1 MNNNPFWRLMSYL
14 FNYKK
19 EVTLAILFN
28 ILTAIFTVLS
38 APLISPFLDILFLD
52 SSQASHYAESPMFEQ
67 EKWFKQQLLYFIAQ
81 NGKMK
86 ALQYVCFAILAV
98 FLLKNVSRYFALF
111 FMAPV
116 RNGVVKDIRNK
127 LFTKALSF
135 SPSFYTRERKGDLIA
150 RVSTDVQE
158 IETSILQVLE
168 TIFREPLII
177 FLSIGLMI
185 YISPPLTGI
194 VLLMLAFT
202 TFVIGGIGKKLKQSS
217 QEVQQALG
225 IILSRWEESLGGIKT
240 IQSFNAE
247 RYKEQQFDK
256 ENNIYRIKTIRM
268 LQRRDLSSPLAEFL
282 GISVITVLLW
292 IGAQQVFEKQIE
304 AGTFFAFLFAFF
316 NVIDPAKSFS
326 RAYFDIRKGM
336 AALSRVEEILHYT
349 SEVIAPSHP
358 IPFTTFEKEIT
369 FDRVSFQYPGT
380 TQKVLDNV
388 SFTLPKGKK
397 MALIGPS
404 GAGKTTICELMAR
417 FYDVTEGN
425 ITIDGIDIK
434 NISLLDLRSSFS
446 VISQEITLFYDTILG
461 NITLGREDIPIDE
474 VIAAAR
480 IAQAHEFIM
489 DTQEGFNT
497 HIGDRGLMLSGGQRQ
512 RVALARALLRNAPI
526 IIMDEATS
534 AVDTKAE
541 NAIQSD
547 ISPYL
552 KNKTLLIIAHRSNS
566 IQHVDEILV
575 IQEGKIIEQ
584 GSPDSLYKKE
594 GAFWKWMQLQT
605 G

>member
-52 SSQASHYAESPMFEQ
+52 SSQASNYAEGALLHQ
-67 EKWFKQQLLYFIAQ
+67 EKWFKQQLLLFIAQ

-86 ALQYVCFAILAV
+86 ALQYVCFAILGV

-177 FLSIGLMI
+177 LLSIGLMI

-247 RYKEQQFDK
+247 RYKEQQFDV
-256 ENNIYRIKTIRM
+256 ENNFYRIKTIRM

-292 IGAQQVFEKQIE
+292 IGAQQVFAKQIE

-349 SEVIAPSHP
+349 SEVIPPLHP

-369 FDRVSFQYPGT
+369 FDRVSFHYPGS

-388 SFTLPKGKK
+388 SFSLPKGKK
-397 MALIGPS
+397 IALIGPS

-417 FYDVTEGN
+417 FYDVTEGR
-425 ITIDGIDIK
+425 IMIDGIDIK
-434 NISLLDLRSSFS
+434 NISLLDLRSAFS
-446 VISQEITLFYDTILG
+446 VISQETTLFYDTILG
-461 NITLGREDIPIDE
+461 NITLGREDIPIEE
-474 VIAAAR
+474 VIEAAR

-489 DTQEGFNT
+489 DTQDGYNT

-512 RVALARALLRNAPI
+512 RLALARALLRNAPI
-526 IIMDEATS
+526 MIMDEATS

-541 NAIQSD
+541 NAIQTD
-547 ISPYL
+547 IFPYL
-552 KNKTLLIIAHRSNS
+552 ENKTLLIIAHRSNS

-584 GSPDSLYKKE
+584 GSPNSLFEKVC
-594 GAFWKWMQLQT
+594 L
-605 G
+605 

>member
-52 SSQASHYAESPMFEQ
+52 SSQASHYAEGAILQQ

-86 ALQYVCFAILAV
+86 ALQYVCFAILGV

-177 FLSIGLMI
+177 LLSIGLMI

-194 VLLMLAFT
+194 VLLMLVFT

-247 RYKEQQFDK
+247 RYKEQQFDV
-256 ENNIYRIKTIRM
+256 ENNFYRIKTIRM

-349 SEVIAPSHP
+349 SEVIPPSHP

-369 FDRVSFQYPGT
+369 FDRVSFHYPGT

-388 SFTLPKGKK
+388 SFSLPKGKK
-397 MALIGPS
+397 IALIGPS

-417 FYDVTEGN
+417 FYDVTEGR

-434 NISLLDLRSSFS
+434 NISLLDLRTTFS
-446 VISQEITLFYDTILG
+446 VISQETTLFYDTILG
-461 NITLGREDIPIDE
+461 NITLGREDIPIED
-474 VIAAAR
+474 VIEAAR

-489 DTQEGFNT
+489 DTQEGYNT

-512 RVALARALLRNAPI
+512 RLALARALLRNAPI
-526 IIMDEATS
+526 MIMDEATS

-541 NAIQSD
+541 NAIQTD

-552 KNKTLLIIAHRSNS
+552 ENKTLLIIAHRSNS

-575 IQEGKIIEQ
+575 IQEGKIVEQ
-584 GSPDSLYKKE
+584 GSPNSLFEKVC
-594 GAFWKWMQLQT
+594 L
-605 G
+605 

>member
-52 SSQASHYAESPMFEQ
+52 SSQASNYAEGALLHQ
-67 EKWFKQQLLYFIAQ
+67 EKWFKQQLLLFIAQ

-86 ALQYVCFAILAV
+86 ALQYVCFAILGV

-177 FLSIGLMI
+177 LLSIGLMI

-247 RYKEQQFDK
+247 RYKEQQFDV
-256 ENNIYRIKTIRM
+256 ENNFYRIKTIRM

-336 AALSRVEEILHYT
+336 AALSRVEEILHYR
-349 SEVIAPSHP
+349 SEVIPPSHP

-369 FDRVSFQYPGT
+369 FDRVSFHYPGT
-380 TQKVLDNV
+380 NQKVLDNV
-388 SFTLPKGKK
+388 SFSLPKGKK
-397 MALIGPS
+397 IALIGPS
-404 GAGKTTICELMAR
+404 GAGKTTICELLAR
-417 FYDVTEGN
+417 FYDVTEGR
-425 ITIDGIDIK
+425 IMIDGIDIK
-434 NISLLDLRSSFS
+434 NISLLDLRSAFS
-446 VISQEITLFYDTILG
+446 VISQETTLFYDTILG
-461 NITLGREDIPIDE
+461 NITLGREDIPIEE
-474 VIAAAR
+474 VIEAAR

-489 DTQEGFNT
+489 DTQDGYNT

-512 RVALARALLRNAPI
+512 RLALARALLRNAPI
-526 IIMDEATS
+526 MIMDEATS

-541 NAIQSD
+541 NAIQTD
-547 ISPYL
+547 IFPYL
-552 KNKTLLIIAHRSNS
+552 ENKTLLIIAHRSNS

-584 GSPDSLYKKE
+584 GSPNSLFEKVC
-594 GAFWKWMQLQT
+594 L
-605 G
+605 

>member
-52 SSQASHYAESPMFEQ
+52 SSQASNYAEGALLHQ
-67 EKWFKQQLLYFIAQ
+67 EKWFKQQLLLFIAQ

-86 ALQYVCFAILAV
+86 ALQYVCFAILGV

-177 FLSIGLMI
+177 LLSIGLMI

-247 RYKEQQFDK
+247 RYKEQQFDV
-256 ENNIYRIKTIRM
+256 ENNFYRIKTIRM

-292 IGAQQVFEKQIE
+292 IGAQQVFAKQIE

-349 SEVIAPSHP
+349 SEVIPPSHP
-358 IPFTTFEKEIT
+358 IQFTTFEKEIT
-369 FDRVSFQYPGT
+369 FDRVSFHYPGT

-388 SFTLPKGKK
+388 SFSLPKGKK
-397 MALIGPS
+397 IALIGPS

-417 FYDVTEGN
+417 FYDVTEGR
-425 ITIDGIDIK
+425 IMIDGIDIK
-434 NISLLDLRSSFS
+434 NISLLDLRSAFS
-446 VISQEITLFYDTILG
+446 VISQETTLFYDTILG
-461 NITLGREDIPIDE
+461 NITLGREDIPIEE
-474 VIAAAR
+474 VIEATR

-489 DTQEGFNT
+489 DTQDGYNT

-512 RVALARALLRNAPI
+512 RLALARALLRNAPI
-526 IIMDEATS
+526 MIMDEATS

-541 NAIQSD
+541 NAIQTD
-547 ISPYL
+547 IFPYL
-552 KNKTLLIIAHRSNS
+552 ENKTLLIIAHRSNS

-584 GSPDSLYKKE
+584 GSPNSLFEKVC
-594 GAFWKWMQLQT
+594 L
-605 G
+605 

>member
-52 SSQASHYAESPMFEQ
+52 SSQASNYAEGALLHQ
-67 EKWFKQQLLYFIAQ
+67 EKWFKQQLLLFIVQ

-86 ALQYVCFAILAV
+86 ALQYICFAILGV

-177 FLSIGLMI
+177 LLSIGLMI

-247 RYKEQQFDK
+247 RYKEQQFDV
-256 ENNIYRIKTIRM
+256 ENNFYRIKTIRM

-292 IGAQQVFEKQIE
+292 IGAQQVFAKQIE

-349 SEVIAPSHP
+349 SEVIPPSHP

-369 FDRVSFQYPGT
+369 FDRVSFHYPGT

-388 SFTLPKGKK
+388 SFSLPKGKK
-397 MALIGPS
+397 IALIGPS
-404 GAGKTTICELMAR
+404 GAGKTTICELLAR
-417 FYDVTEGN
+417 FYDVTEGR

-434 NISLLDLRSSFS
+434 DISLLDLRSTFS
-446 VISQEITLFYDTILG
+446 VISQETTLFYDTILG
-461 NITLGREDIPIDE
+461 NITLGREDIPIEE
-474 VIAAAR
+474 VIEAAR

-489 DTQEGFNT
+489 DTQDGYNT

-512 RVALARALLRNAPI
+512 RLALARALLRNAPI
-526 IIMDEATS
+526 MIMDEATS

-541 NAIQSD
+541 NAIQTD
-547 ISPYL
+547 IFPYL
-552 KNKTLLIIAHRSNS
+552 ENKTLLIIAHRSNS

-584 GSPDSLYKKE
+584 GSPNSLFEKVC
-594 GAFWKWMQLQT
+594 L
-605 G
+605 

>member
-14 FNYKK
+14 FFYKK

-52 SSQASHYAESPMFEQ
+52 SSQASHYTEGAMLQQ

-86 ALQYVCFAILAV
+86 ALQYVCFAILGV

-177 FLSIGLMI
+177 LLSIGLMI

-247 RYKEQQFDK
+247 RYKEQQFDV
-256 ENNIYRIKTIRM
+256 ENNFYRIKTIRM

-336 AALSRVEEILHYT
+336 AALSRVEEILHYN
-349 SEVIAPSHP
+349 SEVIPPTHP

-369 FDRVSFQYPGT
+369 FDRVSFHYPGT

-388 SFTLPKGKK
+388 SFSLPKGKK
-397 MALIGPS
+397 IALIGPS
-404 GAGKTTICELMAR
+404 GAGKTTICELMTR
-417 FYDVTEGN
+417 FYDVTEGR

-434 NISLLDLRSSFS
+434 NISLLDLRSTFS
-446 VISQEITLFYDTILG
+446 VISQETTLFYDTILG
-461 NITLGREDIPIDE
+461 NITLGREDIPIE
-474 VIAAAR
+474 AVIEAAR

-489 DTQEGFNT
+489 DTQDGYNT

-512 RVALARALLRNAPI
+512 RLALARALLRNAPI
-526 IIMDEATS
+526 MIMDEATS

-541 NAIQSD
+541 NAIQTD

-552 KNKTLLIIAHRSNS
+552 ENKTLLIIAHRSNS

-575 IQEGKIIEQ
+575 IKEGKIVEQ
-584 GSPDSLYKKE
+584 GSPNSLFEKVC
-594 GAFWKWMQLQT
+594 L
-605 G
+605 

>member
-52 SSQASHYAESPMFEQ
+52 SSQASNYAEGAFLHQ
-67 EKWFKQQLLYFIAQ
+67 EKWFKQQLLLFIAQ

-86 ALQYVCFAILAV
+86 ALQYVCFAILGV

-177 FLSIGLMI
+177 LLSIGLMI

-247 RYKEQQFDK
+247 RYKEQQFDV
-256 ENNIYRIKTIRM
+256 ENNFYRIKTIRM

-292 IGAQQVFEKQIE
+292 IGAQQVFAKQIE

-336 AALSRVEEILHYT
+336 AALSRVEEILHYR
-349 SEVIAPSHP
+349 SEVIPPSHP

-369 FDRVSFQYPGT
+369 FDRVSFHYPGT
-380 TQKVLDNV
+380 NQKVLDNV
-388 SFTLPKGKK
+388 SFSLPKGKK
-397 MALIGPS
+397 IALIGPS
-404 GAGKTTICELMAR
+404 GAGKTTICELLAR
-417 FYDVTEGN
+417 FYDVTEGR
-425 ITIDGIDIK
+425 IMIDGIDIK
-434 NISLLDLRSSFS
+434 NISLLDLRSAFS
-446 VISQEITLFYDTILG
+446 VISQETTLFYDTILG
-461 NITLGREDIPIDE
+461 NITLGREDIPIEE
-474 VIAAAR
+474 VIEAAR

-489 DTQEGFNT
+489 DTQDGYNT

-512 RVALARALLRNAPI
+512 RLALARALLRNAPI
-526 IIMDEATS
+526 MIMDEATS

-541 NAIQSD
+541 NAIQTD
-547 ISPYL
+547 IFPYL
-552 KNKTLLIIAHRSNS
+552 ENKTLLIIAHRSNS

-584 GSPDSLYKKE
+584 GSPNSLFEKVC
-594 GAFWKWMQLQT
+594 L
-605 G
+605 

>member
-52 SSQASHYAESPMFEQ
+52 SSQASNYAEGALLHQ
-67 EKWFKQQLLYFIAQ
+67 EKWFKQQLLLFIAQ

-86 ALQYVCFAILAV
+86 ALQYVCFAILGV

-177 FLSIGLMI
+177 LLSIGLMI

-247 RYKEQQFDK
+247 RYKEQQFDV
-256 ENNIYRIKTIRM
+256 ENNFYRIKTIRM

-292 IGAQQVFEKQIE
+292 IGAQQVFAKQIE

-336 AALSRVEEILHYT
+336 AALSRVEEILHYR
-349 SEVIAPSHP
+349 SEVIPPSHP
-358 IPFTTFEKEIT
+358 IPFTAFEKEIT
-369 FDRVSFQYPGT
+369 FDRVSFHYPGT
-380 TQKVLDNV
+380 NQKVLDNV
-388 SFTLPKGKK
+388 SFSLPKGKK
-397 MALIGPS
+397 IALIGPS
-404 GAGKTTICELMAR
+404 GAGKTTICELLAR
-417 FYDVTEGN
+417 FYDVTEGR
-425 ITIDGIDIK
+425 IMIDGIDIK
-434 NISLLDLRSSFS
+434 NISLLDLRSAFS
-446 VISQEITLFYDTILG
+446 VISQETTLFYDTILG
-461 NITLGREDIPIDE
+461 NITLGREDIPIEE
-474 VIAAAR
+474 VIEAAR

-489 DTQEGFNT
+489 DTQDGYNT

-512 RVALARALLRNAPI
+512 RLALARALLRNAPI
-526 IIMDEATS
+526 MIMDEATS

-541 NAIQSD
+541 NAIQTD
-547 ISPYL
+547 IFPYL
-552 KNKTLLIIAHRSNS
+552 ENKTLLIIAHRSNS

-584 GSPDSLYKKE
+584 GSPNSLFEKVC
-594 GAFWKWMQLQT
+594 L
-605 G
+605 

>member
-52 SSQASHYAESPMFEQ
+52 SSQASNYAEGALLHQ
-67 EKWFKQQLLYFIAQ
+67 EKWFKQQLLLFIVQ

-86 ALQYVCFAILAV
+86 ALQYICFAILGV

-177 FLSIGLMI
+177 LLSIGLMI

-247 RYKEQQFDK
+247 RYKEQQFDV
-256 ENNIYRIKTIRM
+256 ENNFYLIKTIRM

-349 SEVIAPSHP
+349 SEVIPPSHP

-369 FDRVSFQYPGT
+369 FDRVSFHYPGT

-388 SFTLPKGKK
+388 SFSLPKGKK
-397 MALIGPS
+397 IALIGPS

-417 FYDVTEGN
+417 FYDVTEGR
-425 ITIDGIDIK
+425 IMIDGIDIK
-434 NISLLDLRSSFS
+434 NISLLDLRSAFS
-446 VISQEITLFYDTILG
+446 VISQETTLFYDTILG
-461 NITLGREDIPIDE
+461 NITLGREDIPIEE
-474 VIAAAR
+474 VIEAAR

-489 DTQEGFNT
+489 DTQDGYNT

-512 RVALARALLRNAPI
+512 RLALARALLRNAPI
-526 IIMDEATS
+526 MIMDEATS

-541 NAIQSD
+541 NAIQTD
-547 ISPYL
+547 IFPYL
-552 KNKTLLIIAHRSNS
+552 ENKTLLIIAHRSNS

-584 GSPDSLYKKE
+584 GSPNSLFEKVC
-594 GAFWKWMQLQT
+594 L
-605 G
+605 

>member
-52 SSQASHYAESPMFEQ
+52 SSQASNYAEGALLHQ
-67 EKWFKQQLLYFIAQ
+67 EKWFKQQLLLFIAQ

-86 ALQYVCFAILAV
+86 ALQYVCFAILGV

-177 FLSIGLMI
+177 LLSIGLMI

-247 RYKEQQFDK
+247 RYKEQQFDV
-256 ENNIYRIKTIRM
+256 ENNFYRIKTIRM

-349 SEVIAPSHP
+349 SEVIPPSHP

-369 FDRVSFQYPGT
+369 FHYPGT

-388 SFTLPKGKK
+388 SFSLPKGKK
-397 MALIGPS
+397 IALIGPS

-417 FYDVTEGN
+417 FYDVTEGR
-425 ITIDGIDIK
+425 IMIDGIDIK
-434 NISLLDLRSSFS
+434 NISLLDLRSAFS
-446 VISQEITLFYDTILG
+446 VISQETTLFYDTILG
-461 NITLGREDIPIDE
+461 NITLGREDIPIEE
-474 VIAAAR
+474 VIEAAR

-489 DTQEGFNT
+489 DTQDGYNT

-512 RVALARALLRNAPI
+512 RLALARALLRNAPI
-526 IIMDEATS
+526 MIMDEATS

-541 NAIQSD
+541 NAIQTD
-547 ISPYL
+547 IFPYL
-552 KNKTLLIIAHRSNS
+552 ENKTLLIIAHRSNS

-584 GSPDSLYKKE
+584 GSPNSLFEKVC
-594 GAFWKWMQLQT
+594 L
-605 G
+605 

>member
-52 SSQASHYAESPMFEQ
+52 SSQASNYAEGALLHQ
-67 EKWFKQQLLYFIAQ
+67 EKWFKQQLLLFIAQ

-86 ALQYVCFAILAV
+86 ALQYVCFAILGV

-177 FLSIGLMI
+177 LLSIGLMI

-247 RYKEQQFDK
+247 RYKEQQFDV
-256 ENNIYRIKTIRM
+256 ENNFYRIKTIRM

-349 SEVIAPSHP
+349 SEVIPPSHP

-369 FDRVSFQYPGT
+369 FDRVSFHYPGT
-380 TQKVLDNV
+380 NQKVLDNV
-388 SFTLPKGKK
+388 SFSLPKGKK
-397 MALIGPS
+397 IALIGPS

-417 FYDVTEGN
+417 FYDVTEGR
-425 ITIDGIDIK
+425 IMIDGIDIK
-434 NISLLDLRSSFS
+434 NISLLDLRSAFS
-446 VISQEITLFYDTILG
+446 VISQETTLFYDTILG
-461 NITLGREDIPIDE
+461 NITLGREDIPIEE
-474 VIAAAR
+474 VIEAAR

-489 DTQEGFNT
+489 DTQDGYNT

-512 RVALARALLRNAPI
+512 RLALARALLRNAPI
-526 IIMDEATS
+526 MIMDEATS

-541 NAIQSD
+541 NAIQTD
-547 ISPYL
+547 IFPYL
-552 KNKTLLIIAHRSNS
+552 ENKTLLIIAHRSNS

-584 GSPDSLYKKE
+584 GSPNSLFEKVC
-594 GAFWKWMQLQT
+594 L
-605 G
+605 

>member
-52 SSQASHYAESPMFEQ
+52 SSQASQYAEGALLQQ
-67 EKWFKQQLLYFIAQ
+67 EKWFKQQLLLFIAQ

-86 ALQYVCFAILAV
+86 ALQYVCFAILSV
-98 FLLKNVSRYFALF
+98 FLLKNISRYFALF

-177 FLSIGLMI
+177 LLSIGLMI

-247 RYKEQQFDK
+247 RYKEQQFDV
-256 ENNIYRIKTIRM
+256 ENNFYRIKTIRM

-336 AALSRVEEILHYT
+336 AALARVEEILQYT
-349 SEVIAPSHP
+349 SEVIPPLHP

-369 FDRVSFQYPGT
+369 FDRVSFYYPGT

-388 SFTLPKGKK
+388 SFSLPKGKK
-397 MALIGPS
+397 IALIGPS

-434 NISLLDLRSSFS
+434 NISLLDLRSTFS
-446 VISQEITLFYDTILG
+446 VISQETTLFYDTILG
-461 NITLGREDIPIDE
+461 NITLGREDIPMEE
-474 VIAAAR
+474 VIKAAR

-489 DTQEGFNT
+489 DTQEGYNT

-512 RVALARALLRNAPI
+512 RIALARALLRNAPVM
-526 IIMDEATS
+526 IMDEATS

-541 NAIQSD
+541 NAIQTD

-552 KNKTLLIIAHRSNS
+552 ENKTLLIIAHRSNS

-584 GSPDSLYKKE
+584 GSPDSLFKKE

>member
-52 SSQASHYAESPMFEQ
+52 SSQASNYAEGALLHQ
-67 EKWFKQQLLYFIAQ
+67 EKWFKQQLLLFIVQ

-86 ALQYVCFAILAV
+86 ALQYICFAILGV

-177 FLSIGLMI
+177 LLSIGLMI

-247 RYKEQQFDK
+247 RYKEQQFDV
-256 ENNIYRIKTIRM
+256 ENNFYRIKTIRM

-292 IGAQQVFEKQIE
+292 IGAQQVFAKQIE

-349 SEVIAPSHP
+349 SEVIPPSHP

-369 FDRVSFQYPGT
+369 FDRVSFHYPST

-388 SFTLPKGKK
+388 SFSLPKGKK
-397 MALIGPS
+397 IALIGPS

-417 FYDVTEGN
+417 FYDVTEGR
-425 ITIDGIDIK
+425 IMIDGIDIK
-434 NISLLDLRSSFS
+434 NISLLDLRSAFS
-446 VISQEITLFYDTILG
+446 VISQETTLFYDTILG
-461 NITLGREDIPIDE
+461 NITLGREDIPIEE
-474 VIAAAR
+474 VIEAAR

-489 DTQEGFNT
+489 DTQDGYNT

-512 RVALARALLRNAPI
+512 RLALARALLRNAPI
-526 IIMDEATS
+526 MIMDEATS

-541 NAIQSD
+541 NAIQTD
-547 ISPYL
+547 IFPYL
-552 KNKTLLIIAHRSNS
+552 ENKTLLIIAHRSNS

-584 GSPDSLYKKE
+584 GSPNSLFEKVC
-594 GAFWKWMQLQT
+594 L
-605 G
+605 

>member
-19 EVTLAILFN
+19 EVTFAILFN

-52 SSQASHYAESPMFEQ
+52 SSQASNYADSSMLQQ
-67 EKWFKQQLLYFIAQ
+67 EKWFKHQLLYFIAQ

-86 ALQYVCFAILAV
+86 ALQYVCFAILGV

-177 FLSIGLMI
+177 LLSIGLMI

-247 RYKEQQFDK
+247 RYKEKQFDV
-256 ENNIYRIKTIRM
+256 ENNFYRIKTIRM

-336 AALSRVEEILHYT
+336 AALSRVEEILYYT
-349 SEVIAPSHP
+349 SEVIPPSNP
-358 IPFTTFEKEIT
+358 IPFNTFEKDIT
-369 FDRVSFQYPGT
+369 FDKVSFHYPGS

-388 SFTLPKGKK
+388 SFSLPKGKK
-397 MALIGPS
+397 IALIGPS

-417 FYDVTEGN
+417 FYDVTEGR

-434 NISLLDLRSSFS
+434 NISLLDLRSAFS
-446 VISQEITLFYDTILG
+446 VISQETTLFYDTILG
-461 NITLGREDIPIDE
+461 NITLGREDIPLKE
-474 VIAAAR
+474 VIEAAR

-489 DTQEGFNT
+489 DTQEGYNT

-512 RVALARALLRNAPI
+512 RLALARALLRNAPI
-526 IIMDEATS
+526 MIMDEATS
-534 AVDTKAE
+534 AVDTKVE

-547 ISPYL
+547 IFPYL
-552 KNKTLLIIAHRSNS
+552 ENKTLLIIAHRSNS

-584 GSPDSLYKKE
+584 GSPNSLFEKVC
-594 GAFWKWMQLQT
+594 L
-605 G
+605 

>member
-19 EVTLAILFN
+19 EVTFAILFN

-52 SSQASHYAESPMFEQ
+52 SSQASNYADSSMLQQ
-67 EKWFKQQLLYFIAQ
+67 EKWFKHQLLYFIAQ

-86 ALQYVCFAILAV
+86 ALQYVCFAILGV

-177 FLSIGLMI
+177 LLSIGLMI

-247 RYKEQQFDK
+247 RYKEQQFDV
-256 ENNIYRIKTIRM
+256 ENNFYRIKTIRM

-349 SEVIAPSHP
+349 SEVIPPSNP
-358 IPFTTFEKEIT
+358 IPFATFEKEIT
-369 FDRVSFQYPGT
+369 FDRVSFHYPGS

-388 SFTLPKGKK
+388 SFSLPKGKK
-397 MALIGPS
+397 IALIGPS

-417 FYDVTEGN
+417 FYDVTEGR

-434 NISLLDLRSSFS
+434 NISLLDLRSAFS
-446 VISQEITLFYDTILG
+446 VISQETTLFYDTILG
-461 NITLGREDIPIDE
+461 NITLGREDIPLKE
-474 VIAAAR
+474 VIEAAR

-489 DTQEGFNT
+489 DTQEGYNT

-512 RVALARALLRNAPI
+512 RLALARALLRNAPI
-526 IIMDEATS
+526 MIMDEATS
-534 AVDTKAE
+534 AVDTKVE

-547 ISPYL
+547 IFPYL
-552 KNKTLLIIAHRSNS
+552 ENKTLLIIAHRSNS

-584 GSPDSLYKKE
+584 GSPNSLFEKVC
-594 GAFWKWMQLQT
+594 L
-605 G
+605 

>member
-19 EVTLAILFN
+19 EVTFAILFN

-52 SSQASHYAESPMFEQ
+52 SSQASNYADSSMLQQ
-67 EKWFKQQLLYFIAQ
+67 EKWFKHQLLYFIAQ

-86 ALQYVCFAILAV
+86 ALQYVCFAILGV

-177 FLSIGLMI
+177 LLSIGLMI

-247 RYKEQQFDK
+247 RYKEQQFDV
-256 ENNIYRIKTIRM
+256 ENNFYRIKTIRM

-304 AGTFFAFLFAFF
+304 AGIFFAFLFAFF

-349 SEVIAPSHP
+349 SEVIPPSNP
-358 IPFTTFEKEIT
+358 IPFATFEKEIT
-369 FDRVSFQYPGT
+369 FDRVSFHYPGS

-388 SFTLPKGKK
+388 SFSLPKGKK
-397 MALIGPS
+397 IALIGPS

-417 FYDVTEGN
+417 FYDVTEGR

-434 NISLLDLRSSFS
+434 NISLLDLRSAFS
-446 VISQEITLFYDTILG
+446 VISQETTLFYDTILG
-461 NITLGREDIPIDE
+461 NITLGREDIPLEE
-474 VIAAAR
+474 VIEASR

-489 DTQEGFNT
+489 DTQEGYNT

-512 RVALARALLRNAPI
+512 RLALARALLRNAPI
-526 IIMDEATS
+526 MIMDEATS
-534 AVDTKAE
+534 AVDTKVE

-547 ISPYL
+547 IFPYL
-552 KNKTLLIIAHRSNS
+552 ENKTLLIIAHRSNS

-584 GSPDSLYKKE
+584 GSPNSLFEKVC
-594 GAFWKWMQLQT
+594 L
-605 G
+605 

>member
-52 SSQASHYAESPMFEQ
+52 SSQASNYAEGALLHQ
-67 EKWFKQQLLYFIAQ
+67 EKWFKQQLLLFIVQ

-86 ALQYVCFAILAV
+86 ALQYICFAILGV

-177 FLSIGLMI
+177 LLSIGLMI

-247 RYKEQQFDK
+247 RYKEQQFDV
-256 ENNIYRIKTIRM
+256 ENNFYRIKTIRM

-349 SEVIAPSHP
+349 SEVIPPLHP

-369 FDRVSFQYPGT
+369 FDRVSFHYPGT

-388 SFTLPKGKK
+388 SFSLPKGKK
-397 MALIGPS
+397 IALIGPS

-417 FYDVTEGN
+417 FYDVTEGR
-425 ITIDGIDIK
+425 IMIDGIDIK
-434 NISLLDLRSSFS
+434 NISLLDLRSAFS
-446 VISQEITLFYDTILG
+446 VISQETTLFYDTILG
-461 NITLGREDIPIDE
+461 NITLGREDIPIEE
-474 VIAAAR
+474 VIEAAR

-489 DTQEGFNT
+489 DTQDGYNT

-512 RVALARALLRNAPI
+512 RLALARALLRNAPI
-526 IIMDEATS
+526 MIMDEATS

-541 NAIQSD
+541 NAIQTD
-547 ISPYL
+547 IFPYL
-552 KNKTLLIIAHRSNS
+552 ENKTLLIIAHRSNS

-584 GSPDSLYKKE
+584 GSPNSLFEKVC
-594 GAFWKWMQLQT
+594 L
-605 G
+605 

>member
-52 SSQASHYAESPMFEQ
+52 SSQASNYAEGALLHQ
-67 EKWFKQQLLYFIAQ
+67 EKWFKQQLLLFIAQ

-86 ALQYVCFAILAV
+86 ALQYVCFAILGV

-177 FLSIGLMI
+177 LLSIGLMI

-247 RYKEQQFDK
+247 RYKEQQFDV
-256 ENNIYRIKTIRM
+256 ENNFYRIKTIRM

-292 IGAQQVFEKQIE
+292 IGAQQVFAKQIE

-349 SEVIAPSHP
+349 SEVIPPSHP

-369 FDRVSFQYPGT
+369 FDRVSFHYPGT

-388 SFTLPKGKK
+388 SFSLPKGKK
-397 MALIGPS
+397 IALIGPS

-417 FYDVTEGN
+417 FYDVTEGR
-425 ITIDGIDIK
+425 IMIDGIDIK
-434 NISLLDLRSSFS
+434 NISLLDLRSAFS
-446 VISQEITLFYDTILG
+446 VISQETTLFYDTILG
-461 NITLGREDIPIDE
+461 NITLGREDIPIEE
-474 VIAAAR
+474 VIEATR

-489 DTQEGFNT
+489 DTQDGYNT

-512 RVALARALLRNAPI
+512 RLALARALLRNAPI
-526 IIMDEATS
+526 MIMDEATS

-541 NAIQSD
+541 NAIQTD
-547 ISPYL
+547 IFPYL
-552 KNKTLLIIAHRSNS
+552 ENKTLLIIAHRSNS

-584 GSPDSLYKKE
+584 GSPNSLFEKVC
-594 GAFWKWMQLQT
+594 L
-605 G
+605 

>member
-52 SSQASHYAESPMFEQ
+52 SSQASNYAEGALLHQ
-67 EKWFKQQLLYFIAQ
+67 EKWFKQQLLLFIAQ

-86 ALQYVCFAILAV
+86 ALQYVCFAILGV

-177 FLSIGLMI
+177 LLSIGLMI
-185 YISPPLTGI
+185 YISPPLTGF

-240 IQSFNAE
+240 IQTFNAE
-247 RYKEQQFDK
+247 RYKEQQFDV
-256 ENNIYRIKTIRM
+256 ENNFYRIKTIRM

-349 SEVIAPSHP
+349 SEVIPPSHP
-358 IPFTTFEKEIT
+358 IPFTAFEKEIT
-369 FDRVSFQYPGT
+369 FDRVSFHYPGT

-388 SFTLPKGKK
+388 SFSLPKGKK
-397 MALIGPS
+397 IALIGPS
-404 GAGKTTICELMAR
+404 GAGKTTICELLAR
-417 FYDVTEGN
+417 FYDVTEGR
-425 ITIDGIDIK
+425 IMIDGIDIK
-434 NISLLDLRSSFS
+434 NISLLDLRSAFS
-446 VISQEITLFYDTILG
+446 VISQETTLFYDTILG
-461 NITLGREDIPIDE
+461 NITLGREDIPIEE
-474 VIAAAR
+474 VIEAAR

-489 DTQEGFNT
+489 DTQDGYNT

-512 RVALARALLRNAPI
+512 RLALARALLRNAPI
-526 IIMDEATS
+526 MIMDEATS

-541 NAIQSD
+541 NAIQTD
-547 ISPYL
+547 IFPYL
-552 KNKTLLIIAHRSNS
+552 ENKTLLIIAHRSNS

-584 GSPDSLYKKE
+584 GSPNSLFEKVC
-594 GAFWKWMQLQT
+594 L
-605 G
+605 

>member
-52 SSQASHYAESPMFEQ
+52 SSQASHYAESPMLEQ

-86 ALQYVCFAILAV
+86 ALQYVCFAILGV

-116 RNGVVKDIRNK
+116 RNGVIKDIRNK

-247 RYKEQQFDK
+247 RYKEQQFDV
-256 ENNIYRIKTIRM
+256 ENNFYRIKTIRM

-349 SEVIAPSHP
+349 SEVIPPSQP

-434 NISLLDLRSSFS
+434 NISLLDLRSTFS
-446 VISQEITLFYDTILG
+446 VISQETTLFYDTILG

-489 DTQEGFNT
+489 DTQEGYNT

-512 RVALARALLRNAPI
+512 RIALARALLRNAPI
-526 IIMDEATS
+526 IMMDEATS

-552 KNKTLLIIAHRSNS
+552 ENKTLLIIAHRSNS

-584 GSPDSLYKKE
+584 GSPDSLFKKE

>member
-14 FNYKK
+14 FFYKK

-52 SSQASHYAESPMFEQ
+52 SSQASHYTEGAMLQQ

-86 ALQYVCFAILAV
+86 ALQYVCFAILGV

-177 FLSIGLMI
+177 LLSIGLMI

-247 RYKEQQFDK
+247 RYKEQQFDV
-256 ENNIYRIKTIRM
+256 ENNFYRIKTIRM

-336 AALSRVEEILHYT
+336 AALSRVEEILHYN
-349 SEVIAPSHP
+349 SEVIPPTHP

-369 FDRVSFQYPGT
+369 FDRVSFNYPGT

-388 SFTLPKGKK
+388 SFSLPKGKK
-397 MALIGPS
+397 IALIGPS
-404 GAGKTTICELMAR
+404 GAGKTTICELMTR
-417 FYDVTEGN
+417 FYDVTEGR

-434 NISLLDLRSSFS
+434 NISLLDLRSTFS
-446 VISQEITLFYDTILG
+446 VISQETTLFYDTILG
-461 NITLGREDIPIDE
+461 NITLGREDIPIE
-474 VIAAAR
+474 AVIEAAR

-489 DTQEGFNT
+489 DTQDGYNT

-512 RVALARALLRNAPI
+512 RLALARALLRNAPI
-526 IIMDEATS
+526 MIMDEATS

-541 NAIQSD
+541 NAIQTD

-552 KNKTLLIIAHRSNS
+552 ENKTLLIIAHRSNS

-575 IQEGKIIEQ
+575 IKEGKIVEQ
-584 GSPDSLYKKE
+584 GSPNSLFEKVC
-594 GAFWKWMQLQT
+594 L
-605 G
+605 

>member
-52 SSQASHYAESPMFEQ
+52 SSQASNYAEDALLHQ
-67 EKWFKQQLLYFIAQ
+67 EKWFKQQLLLFIAQ
-81 NGKMK
+81 NGKIK
-86 ALQYVCFAILAV
+86 ALQYVCFAILGV

-177 FLSIGLMI
+177 LLSIGLMI

-247 RYKEQQFDK
+247 RYKEQQFDV
-256 ENNIYRIKTIRM
+256 ENNFYRIKTIRM

-349 SEVIAPSHP
+349 SEVIPPSHP

-369 FDRVSFQYPGT
+369 FDRVSFHYPGT

-388 SFTLPKGKK
+388 SFSLPKGKK
-397 MALIGPS
+397 IALIGPS

-417 FYDVTEGN
+417 FYDVTEGR
-425 ITIDGIDIK
+425 IMIDGIDIK
-434 NISLLDLRSSFS
+434 NISLLDLRSAFS
-446 VISQEITLFYDTILG
+446 VISQETTLFYDTILG
-461 NITLGREDIPIDE
+461 NITLGREDIPIEE
-474 VIAAAR
+474 VIEAAR

-489 DTQEGFNT
+489 DTQDGYNT

-512 RVALARALLRNAPI
+512 RLALARALLRNAPI
-526 IIMDEATS
+526 MIMDEATS

-541 NAIQSD
+541 NAIQTD
-547 ISPYL
+547 IFPYL
-552 KNKTLLIIAHRSNS
+552 ENKTLLIIAHRSNS

-584 GSPDSLYKKE
+584 GSPNSLFEKVC
-594 GAFWKWMQLQT
+594 L
-605 G
+605 

>member
-52 SSQASHYAESPMFEQ
+52 SSQASNYAEDALLHQ
-67 EKWFKQQLLYFIAQ
+67 EKWFKQQLLLFIAQ

-86 ALQYVCFAILAV
+86 ALQYVCFAILGV

-177 FLSIGLMI
+177 LLSIGLMI

-247 RYKEQQFDK
+247 RYKEQQFDV
-256 ENNIYRIKTIRM
+256 ENNFYRIKTIRM

-292 IGAQQVFEKQIE
+292 IGAQQVFAKQIE

-336 AALSRVEEILHYT
+336 AALSRVEEILHYR
-349 SEVIAPSHP
+349 SEVIPPSHP

-369 FDRVSFQYPGT
+369 FDRVSFHYPGT
-380 TQKVLDNV
+380 NQKVLDNV
-388 SFTLPKGKK
+388 SFSLPKGKK
-397 MALIGPS
+397 IALIGPS

-417 FYDVTEGN
+417 FYDVTEGR
-425 ITIDGIDIK
+425 IMIDGIDIK
-434 NISLLDLRSSFS
+434 NISLLDLRSAFS
-446 VISQEITLFYDTILG
+446 VISQETTLFYDTILG
-461 NITLGREDIPIDE
+461 NITLGREDIPIEE
-474 VIAAAR
+474 VIEAAR

-489 DTQEGFNT
+489 DTQDGYNT

-512 RVALARALLRNAPI
+512 RLALARALLRNAPI
-526 IIMDEATS
+526 MIMDEATS

-541 NAIQSD
+541 NAIQTD
-547 ISPYL
+547 IFPYL
-552 KNKTLLIIAHRSNS
+552 ENKTLLIIAHRSNS

-584 GSPDSLYKKE
+584 GSPNSLFEKVC
-594 GAFWKWMQLQT
+594 L
-605 G
+605 

>member
-52 SSQASHYAESPMFEQ
+52 SSQASNYAEGALLHQ
-67 EKWFKQQLLYFIAQ
+67 EKWFKQQLLLFIAQ

-86 ALQYVCFAILAV
+86 ALQYVCFAILGV

-177 FLSIGLMI
+177 LLSIGLMI

-247 RYKEQQFDK
+247 RYKEQQFDV
-256 ENNIYRIKTIRM
+256 ENNFYRIKTIRM

-292 IGAQQVFEKQIE
+292 IGAQQVFAKQIE

-349 SEVIAPSHP
+349 SEVIPPSHP
-358 IPFTTFEKEIT
+358 IPFTAFEKEIT
-369 FDRVSFQYPGT
+369 FDRVSFHYPGT
-380 TQKVLDNV
+380 NQKVLDNV
-388 SFTLPKGKK
+388 SFSLPKGKK
-397 MALIGPS
+397 IALIGPS
-404 GAGKTTICELMAR
+404 GAGKTTICELLAR
-417 FYDVTEGN
+417 FYDVTEGR
-425 ITIDGIDIK
+425 IMIDGIDIK
-434 NISLLDLRSSFS
+434 NISLLDLRSAFS
-446 VISQEITLFYDTILG
+446 VISQETTLFYDTILG
-461 NITLGREDIPIDE
+461 NITLGREDIPIEE
-474 VIAAAR
+474 VIEAAR

-489 DTQEGFNT
+489 DTQDGYNT

-512 RVALARALLRNAPI
+512 RLALARALLRNAPI
-526 IIMDEATS
+526 MIMDEATS

-541 NAIQSD
+541 NAIQTD
-547 ISPYL
+547 IFPYL
-552 KNKTLLIIAHRSNS
+552 ENKTLLIIAHRSNS

-584 GSPDSLYKKE
+584 GSPNSLFEKVC
-594 GAFWKWMQLQT
+594 L
-605 G
+605 

>member
-52 SSQASHYAESPMFEQ
+52 SSQASQYAEGALLQQ
-67 EKWFKQQLLYFIAQ
+67 EKWFKQQLLLFIAQ

-86 ALQYVCFAILAV
+86 ALQYVCFAILSV
-98 FLLKNVSRYFALF
+98 FLLKNISRYFALF

-177 FLSIGLMI
+177 LLSIGLMI

-247 RYKEQQFDK
+247 RYKEQQFDV
-256 ENNIYRIKTIRM
+256 ENNFYRIKTIRM

-336 AALSRVEEILHYT
+336 AALARVEEILQYT
-349 SEVIAPSHP
+349 SEVIPPLHP

-369 FDRVSFQYPGT
+369 FDRVSFYYPGT

-388 SFTLPKGKK
+388 SFSLPKGKK
-397 MALIGPS
+397 IALIGPS

-434 NISLLDLRSSFS
+434 NISLLDLRSTFS
-446 VISQEITLFYDTILG
+446 VISQETTLFYDTILG
-461 NITLGREDIPIDE
+461 NITLGREDIPMEE
-474 VIAAAR
+474 VIKAAR

-489 DTQEGFNT
+489 DTQEGYNT

-512 RVALARALLRNAPI
+512 RIALARALLRNAPVM
-526 IIMDEATS
+526 IMDEATS

-541 NAIQSD
+541 NAIQTD

-552 KNKTLLIIAHRSNS
+552 ENKTLLIIAHRSNS

-584 GSPDSLYKKE
+584 GSPNSLFEKVC
-594 GAFWKWMQLQT
+594 L
-605 G
+605 

>member
-52 SSQASHYAESPMFEQ
+52 SSQASNYAEGALLHQ
-67 EKWFKQQLLYFIAQ
+67 EKWFKQQLLLFIAQ

-86 ALQYVCFAILAV
+86 ALQYVCFAILGV

-177 FLSIGLMI
+177 LLSIGLMI

-247 RYKEQQFDK
+247 RYKEQQFDV
-256 ENNIYRIKTIRM
+256 ENNFYRIKTIRM

-336 AALSRVEEILHYT
+336 AALSRVEEILHYR
-349 SEVIAPSHP
+349 SEVIPPSHP

-369 FDRVSFQYPGT
+369 FDRVSFHYPGT

-388 SFTLPKGKK
+388 SFSLPKGKK
-397 MALIGPS
+397 IALIGPS

-417 FYDVTEGN
+417 FYDVTEGR
-425 ITIDGIDIK
+425 IMIDGIDIK
-434 NISLLDLRSSFS
+434 NISLLDLRSAFS
-446 VISQEITLFYDTILG
+446 VISQETTLFYDTILG
-461 NITLGREDIPIDE
+461 NITLGREDIPIEE
-474 VIAAAR
+474 VIEAAR

-489 DTQEGFNT
+489 DTQDGYNT

-512 RVALARALLRNAPI
+512 RLALARALLRNAPI
-526 IIMDEATS
+526 MIMDEATS

-541 NAIQSD
+541 NAIQTD
-547 ISPYL
+547 IFPYL
-552 KNKTLLIIAHRSNS
+552 ENKTLLIIAHRSNS

-584 GSPDSLYKKE
+584 GSPNSLFEKVC
-594 GAFWKWMQLQT
+594 L
-605 G
+605 

>member
-52 SSQASHYAESPMFEQ
+52 SSQASNYAEGALLHQ
-67 EKWFKQQLLYFIAQ
+67 EKWFKQQLLLFIAQ

-86 ALQYVCFAILAV
+86 ALQYVCFAILGV

-177 FLSIGLMI
+177 LLSIGLMI

-247 RYKEQQFDK
+247 RYKEQQFDV
-256 ENNIYRIKTIRM
+256 ENNFYRIKTIRM

-349 SEVIAPSHP
+349 SEVIPPSHP

-369 FDRVSFQYPGT
+369 FDRVSFHYPGT

-388 SFTLPKGKK
+388 SFSLPKGKK
-397 MALIGPS
+397 IALIGPS
-404 GAGKTTICELMAR
+404 GAGKTTICELLAR
-417 FYDVTEGN
+417 FYDVTEGR
-425 ITIDGIDIK
+425 IMIDGIDIK
-434 NISLLDLRSSFS
+434 NISLLDLRSAFS
-446 VISQEITLFYDTILG
+446 VISQETTLFYDTILG
-461 NITLGREDIPIDE
+461 NITLGREDIPIEE
-474 VIAAAR
+474 VIEAAR

-489 DTQEGFNT
+489 DTQDGYNT

-512 RVALARALLRNAPI
+512 RLALARALLRNAPI
-526 IIMDEATS
+526 MIMDEATS

-541 NAIQSD
+541 NAIQTD
-547 ISPYL
+547 IFPYL
-552 KNKTLLIIAHRSNS
+552 ENKTLLIIAHRSNS

-584 GSPDSLYKKE
+584 GSPNSLFEKVC
-594 GAFWKWMQLQT
+594 L
-605 G
+605 

>member
-19 EVTLAILFN
+19 EVNLAILFN

-52 SSQASHYAESPMFEQ
+52 SSQASNYAEGALLHQ
-67 EKWFKQQLLYFIAQ
+67 EKWFKQQLLLFIAQ

-86 ALQYVCFAILAV
+86 ALQYVCFAILGV

-177 FLSIGLMI
+177 LLSIGLMI

-247 RYKEQQFDK
+247 RYKEQQFDV
-256 ENNIYRIKTIRM
+256 ENNFYRIKTIRM

-349 SEVIAPSHP
+349 SEVIPPSHP

-369 FDRVSFQYPGT
+369 FDRVSFHYPGT

-388 SFTLPKGKK
+388 SFSLPKGKK
-397 MALIGPS
+397 IALIGPS

-417 FYDVTEGN
+417 FYDVTEGR
-425 ITIDGIDIK
+425 IMIDGIDIK
-434 NISLLDLRSSFS
+434 NISLLDLRSAFS
-446 VISQEITLFYDTILG
+446 VISQETTLFYDTILG
-461 NITLGREDIPIDE
+461 NITLGREDIPIEE
-474 VIAAAR
+474 VIEAAR

-489 DTQEGFNT
+489 DTQDGYNT

-512 RVALARALLRNAPI
+512 RLALARALLRNAPI
-526 IIMDEATS
+526 MIMDEATS

-541 NAIQSD
+541 NAIQTD
-547 ISPYL
+547 IFPYL
-552 KNKTLLIIAHRSNS
+552 ENKTLLIIAHRSNS

-584 GSPDSLYKKE
+584 GSPNSLFEKVC
-594 GAFWKWMQLQT
+594 L
-605 G
+605 

>member
-52 SSQASHYAESPMFEQ
+52 SSQASNYAEGALLHQ
-67 EKWFKQQLLYFIAQ
+67 EKWFKQQLLLFIAQ

-86 ALQYVCFAILAV
+86 ALQYVCFAILGV

-135 SPSFYTRERKGDLIA
+135 TRERKGDLIA

-177 FLSIGLMI
+177 LLSIGLMI

-225 IILSRWEESLGGIKT
+225 IILSRWEESIGGIKT

-247 RYKEQQFDK
+247 RYKEQQFDV
-256 ENNIYRIKTIRM
+256 ENNFYRIKTIRM

-349 SEVIAPSHP
+349 SEVIPPSHP

-369 FDRVSFQYPGT
+369 FDRVSFHYPGT

-388 SFTLPKGKK
+388 SFSLPKGKK
-397 MALIGPS
+397 IALIGPS

-417 FYDVTEGN
+417 FYDVTEGR
-425 ITIDGIDIK
+425 IMIDGIDIK
-434 NISLLDLRSSFS
+434 NISLLDLRSAFS
-446 VISQEITLFYDTILG
+446 VISQETTLFYDTILG
-461 NITLGREDIPIDE
+461 NITLGREDIPIEE
-474 VIAAAR
+474 VIEAAR

-489 DTQEGFNT
+489 DTQDGYNT

-512 RVALARALLRNAPI
+512 RLALARALLRNAPI
-526 IIMDEATS
+526 MIMDEATS

-541 NAIQSD
+541 NAIQTD
-547 ISPYL
+547 IFPYL
-552 KNKTLLIIAHRSNS
+552 ENKTLLIIAHRSNS

-584 GSPDSLYKKE
+584 GSPNSLFEKVC
-594 GAFWKWMQLQT
+594 L
-605 G
+605 

>member
-52 SSQASHYAESPMFEQ
+52 SSQASHFAESPMLEQ

-86 ALQYVCFAILAV
+86 ALQYVCFAILGV

-247 RYKEQQFDK
+247 RYKEQQFDV
-256 ENNIYRIKTIRM
+256 ENNFYRIKTIRM

-358 IPFTTFEKEIT
+358 IPFTAFKKEIT
-369 FDRVSFQYPGT
+369 FNKVSFQYPGT

-434 NISLLDLRSSFS
+434 NISLFDLRSTFS
-446 VISQEITLFYDTILG
+446 VISQETTLFYDTILG

-489 DTQEGFNT
+489 DTQEGYNT

-512 RVALARALLRNAPI
+512 RIALARALLRNAPI
-526 IIMDEATS
+526 IMMDEATS

-552 KNKTLLIIAHRSNS
+552 ENKTLLIIAHRSNS

-584 GSPDSLYKKE
+584 GSPDSLFKKE

-605 G
+605 R

>member
-52 SSQASHYAESPMFEQ
+52 SSQASQYAEGALLQQ
-67 EKWFKQQLLYFIAQ
+67 EKWFKQQLLLFIAQ

-86 ALQYVCFAILAV
+86 ALQYVCFAILSV
-98 FLLKNVSRYFALF
+98 FLLKNISRYFALF

-177 FLSIGLMI
+177 LLSIGLMI

-247 RYKEQQFDK
+247 RYKEQQFDV
-256 ENNIYRIKTIRM
+256 ENNFYRIKTIRM

-336 AALSRVEEILHYT
+336 AALARVEEILQYT
-349 SEVIAPSHP
+349 SEVIPPLHP

-369 FDRVSFQYPGT
+369 FDRVSFYYPGT

-388 SFTLPKGKK
+388 SFSLPKGKK
-397 MALIGPS
+397 IALIGPS

-417 FYDVTEGN
+417 FYDVTEGR

-434 NISLLDLRSSFS
+434 NISLLDLRSTFS
-446 VISQEITLFYDTILG
+446 VISQETTLFYDTILG
-461 NITLGREDIPIDE
+461 NITLGREDIPIE
-474 VIAAAR
+474 AVIEAAR

-489 DTQEGFNT
+489 DTQEGYNT

-512 RVALARALLRNAPI
+512 RLALARALLRNAPI
-526 IIMDEATS
+526 MIMDEATS

-541 NAIQSD
+541 NAIQTN

-552 KNKTLLIIAHRSNS
+552 ENKTLLIIAHRSNS

-575 IQEGKIIEQ
+575 IKEGKIVEQ
-584 GSPDSLYKKE
+584 GSPNSLFEKVC
-594 GAFWKWMQLQT
+594 L
-605 G
+605 

>member
-1 MNNNPFWRLMSYL
+1 MNNNPFCRLLSYL

-19 EVTLAILFN
+19 EVNLAILFN

-52 SSQASHYAESPMFEQ
+52 SSQASHYAEGALLQQ
-67 EKWFKQQLLYFIAQ
+67 EKWFKQQLLLFIAQ

-86 ALQYVCFAILAV
+86 ALLYVCFAILAV

-127 LFTKALSF
+127 LFAKALSF

-177 FLSIGLMI
+177 LLSIGLMI

-202 TFVIGGIGKKLKQSS
+202 TFVIGGLGKKLKQSS

-247 RYKEQQFDK
+247 RYKEKQFDF
-256 ENNIYRIKTIRM
+256 ENNLYRIKTIRM

-349 SEVIAPSHP
+349 SEVIPPSHP
-358 IPFTTFEKEIT
+358 IPFTIFEKEIT

-388 SFTLPKGKK
+388 SFSLPKGKK
-397 MALIGPS
+397 IALIGPS

-417 FYDVTEGN
+417 FYDVTEGR

-434 NISLLDLRSSFS
+434 NISLLDLRSTFS
-446 VISQEITLFYDTILG
+446 VISQETTLFYDTILG
-461 NITLGREDIPIDE
+461 NITLGREDIPIEE

-489 DTQEGFNT
+489 DTKEGYNT

-512 RVALARALLRNAPI
+512 RLALARALLRNAPV

-534 AVDTKAE
+534 AVDTKVE

-552 KNKTLLIIAHRSNS
+552 ENKTLLIIAHRSNS

-575 IQEGKIIEQ
+575 IQEGKIVEQ
-584 GSPDSLYKKE
+584 ESPNSLFDKVC
-594 GAFWKWMQLQT
+594 L
-605 G
+605 

>member
-52 SSQASHYAESPMFEQ
+52 SSQASNYAEGALLHQ
-67 EKWFKQQLLYFIAQ
+67 EKWFKQQLLLFIAQ

-86 ALQYVCFAILAV
+86 ALQYVCFAILGV

-177 FLSIGLMI
+177 LLSIGLMI

-217 QEVQQALG
+217 KEVQQALG

-247 RYKEQQFDK
+247 RYKEQQFDV
-256 ENNIYRIKTIRM
+256 ENNFYRIKTIRM

-304 AGTFFAFLFAFF
+304 AGIFFAFLFAFF

-326 RAYFDIRKGM
+326 RAYVVIRKGT

-349 SEVIAPSHP
+349 SEVIPPSNP

-369 FDRVSFQYPGT
+369 FDRVSFHYPGT
-380 TQKVLDNV
+380 TQMVLDNV
-388 SFTLPKGKK
+388 SFSLPKGKK
-397 MALIGPS
+397 IALIGPS

-417 FYDVTEGN
+417 FYDVTEGR
-425 ITIDGIDIK
+425 IMIDGIDIK
-434 NISLLDLRSSFS
+434 NISLLDLRSAFS
-446 VISQEITLFYDTILG
+446 VISQETTLFYDTILG
-461 NITLGREDIPIDE
+461 NITLGREDIPIEE
-474 VIAAAR
+474 VIEAAR

-489 DTQEGFNT
+489 DTQDGYNT

-512 RVALARALLRNAPI
+512 RLALARALLRNAPI
-526 IIMDEATS
+526 MIMDEATS
-534 AVDTKAE
+534 AVDTKVE

-547 ISPYL
+547 IFPYL
-552 KNKTLLIIAHRSNS
+552 ENKTLLIIAHRSNS

-584 GSPDSLYKKE
+584 GSPNSLFEKVC
-594 GAFWKWMQLQT
+594 L
-605 G
+605 

>member
-52 SSQASHYAESPMFEQ
+52 SSQASQYAEGALLQQ
-67 EKWFKQQLLYFIAQ
+67 EKWFKQQLLLFIAQ

-86 ALQYVCFAILAV
+86 ALQYVCFAILSV
-98 FLLKNVSRYFALF
+98 FLLKNISRYFALF

-177 FLSIGLMI
+177 LLSIGLMI

-247 RYKEQQFDK
+247 RYKEQQFDV
-256 ENNIYRIKTIRM
+256 ENNFYRIKTIRM
-268 LQRRDLSSPLAEFL
+268 LQRRDLSSPMAEFL

-336 AALSRVEEILHYT
+336 AALARVEEILQYT
-349 SEVIAPSHP
+349 SEVIPPLHP

-369 FDRVSFQYPGT
+369 FDRVSFYYPGT

-388 SFTLPKGKK
+388 SFSLPKGKK
-397 MALIGPS
+397 IALIGPS

-417 FYDVTEGN
+417 FYDVTEGR

-434 NISLLDLRSSFS
+434 NISLLDLRSTFS
-446 VISQEITLFYDTILG
+446 VISQETTLFYDTILG
-461 NITLGREDIPIDE
+461 NITLGREDIPMEE
-474 VIAAAR
+474 VIKAAR

-489 DTQEGFNT
+489 DTQEGYNT

-512 RVALARALLRNAPI
+512 RIALARALLRNAPVM
-526 IIMDEATS
+526 IMDEATS

-541 NAIQSD
+541 NAIQTD

-552 KNKTLLIIAHRSNS
+552 ENKTLLIIAHRSNS

-584 GSPDSLYKKE
+584 GSPNSLFEKVC
-594 GAFWKWMQLQT
+594 L
-605 G
+605 

>member
-52 SSQASHYAESPMFEQ
+52 SSQASNYAEGALLHQ
-67 EKWFKQQLLYFIAQ
+67 EKWFKQQLLLFIAQ

-86 ALQYVCFAILAV
+86 ALQYVCFAILGV

-177 FLSIGLMI
+177 LLSIGLMI

-240 IQSFNAE
+240 IQSFNSE
-247 RYKEQQFDK
+247 RYKEQQFEV
-256 ENNIYRIKTIRM
+256 ENNFYRIKTIRM

-349 SEVIAPSHP
+349 SEVIPPSHP
-358 IPFTTFEKEIT
+358 IPFTAFEKEIT
-369 FDRVSFQYPGT
+369 FDRVSFHYPGT

-388 SFTLPKGKK
+388 SFSLPKGKK
-397 MALIGPS
+397 IALIGPS
-404 GAGKTTICELMAR
+404 GAGKTTICELLAR
-417 FYDVTEGN
+417 FYDVTEGR
-425 ITIDGIDIK
+425 IMIDGIDIK
-434 NISLLDLRSSFS
+434 NISLLDLRSAFS
-446 VISQEITLFYDTILG
+446 VISQETTLFYDTILG
-461 NITLGREDIPIDE
+461 NITLGREDIPIEE
-474 VIAAAR
+474 VIEAAR

-489 DTQEGFNT
+489 DTQDGYNT

-512 RVALARALLRNAPI
+512 RLALARALLRNAPI
-526 IIMDEATS
+526 MIMDEATS

-541 NAIQSD
+541 NAIQTD
-547 ISPYL
+547 IFPYL
-552 KNKTLLIIAHRSNS
+552 ENKTLLIIAHRSNS

-584 GSPDSLYKKE
+584 GSPNSLFEKVC
-594 GAFWKWMQLQT
+594 L
-605 G
+605 

>member
-52 SSQASHYAESPMFEQ
+52 SSQASNYAEGSLLQQ

-86 ALQYVCFAILAV
+86 ALQNVCFAILGV

-177 FLSIGLMI
+177 LLSIGLMI
-185 YISPPLTGI
+185 YISPPLTAI

-225 IILSRWEESLGGIKT
+225 IILSRWEESLSGIKT

-247 RYKEQQFDK
+247 RYKEQQFDI
-256 ENNIYRIKTIRM
+256 ENNFYRIKTIRM

-326 RAYFDIRKGM
+326 RAYFDIRKGI

-349 SEVIAPSHP
+349 SEVIPPSHP

-369 FDRVSFQYPGT
+369 FDRVSFHYPGT
-380 TQKVLDNV
+380 TQKVLDDV
-388 SFTLPKGKK
+388 SFSLPKGKK
-397 MALIGPS
+397 IALIGPS

-417 FYDVTEGN
+417 FYDVTEGR

-434 NISLLDLRSSFS
+434 NISLLDLRSTFS
-446 VISQEITLFYDTILG
+446 VISQETTLFYDTILG
-461 NITLGREDIPIDE
+461 NITLGREDIPMED
-474 VIAAAR
+474 VIKAAR

-489 DTQEGFNT
+489 DTQDGYNT

-512 RVALARALLRNAPI
+512 RLALARALLRNAPI
-526 IIMDEATS
+526 LIMDEATS

-541 NAIQSD
+541 NAIQTD

-552 KNKTLLIIAHRSNS
+552 ENKTLLIIAHRSNS

-575 IQEGKIIEQ
+575 IQEGKIVEQ
-584 GSPDSLYKKE
+584 GLPNSLFEKVC
-594 GAFWKWMQLQT
+594 L
-605 G
+605 

>member
-1 MNNNPFWRLMSYL
+1 
-14 FNYKK
+14 
-19 EVTLAILFN
+19 
-28 ILTAIFTVLS
+28 
-38 APLISPFLDILFLD
+38 
-52 SSQASHYAESPMFEQ
+52 
-67 EKWFKQQLLYFIAQ
+67 
-81 NGKMK
+81 
-86 ALQYVCFAILAV
+86 
-98 FLLKNVSRYFALF
+98 
-111 FMAPV
+111 MAPV

-177 FLSIGLMI
+177 LLSIGLMI

-225 IILSRWEESLGGIKT
+225 IILSRWEEYLGGIKT

-247 RYKEQQFDK
+247 RYKEQQFDV
-256 ENNIYRIKTIRM
+256 ENNFYRIKTIRM

-349 SEVIAPSHP
+349 SEVIPPSNP

-369 FDRVSFQYPGT
+369 FDRVSFHYPGS

-388 SFTLPKGKK
+388 SFSLPKGKK
-397 MALIGPS
+397 IALIGPS

-417 FYDVTEGN
+417 FYDVTEGR

-434 NISLLDLRSSFS
+434 NISLLDLRSAFS
-446 VISQEITLFYDTILG
+446 VISQETTLFYDTILG
-461 NITLGREDIPIDE
+461 NITLGREDIPLKE
-474 VIAAAR
+474 VIEASR

-489 DTQEGFNT
+489 DTQEGYNT

-512 RVALARALLRNAPI
+512 RLALARALLRNAPI
-526 IIMDEATS
+526 MIMDEATS
-534 AVDTKAE
+534 AVDTKVE

-547 ISPYL
+547 IFPYL
-552 KNKTLLIIAHRSNS
+552 ENKTLLIIAHRSNS

-584 GSPDSLYKKE
+584 GSPNSLFEKVC
-594 GAFWKWMQLQT
+594 L
-605 G
+605 

>member
-52 SSQASHYAESPMFEQ
+52 SSQASNYAEGALLHQ
-67 EKWFKQQLLYFIAQ
+67 EKWFKQQLLLFIAQ

-86 ALQYVCFAILAV
+86 ALQYVCFAILGV

-177 FLSIGLMI
+177 LLSIGLMI

-247 RYKEQQFDK
+247 RYKEQQFDV
-256 ENNIYRIKTIRM
+256 ENNFYRIKTIRM

-292 IGAQQVFEKQIE
+292 IGAQQVFAKQIE

-349 SEVIAPSHP
+349 SEVIPPSHP

-369 FDRVSFQYPGT
+369 FDRVSFHYPGT

-388 SFTLPKGKK
+388 SFSLPKGKK
-397 MALIGPS
+397 IALIGPS

-417 FYDVTEGN
+417 FYDVTEGR
-425 ITIDGIDIK
+425 IMIDGIDIK
-434 NISLLDLRSSFS
+434 NISLLDLRSAFS
-446 VISQEITLFYDTILG
+446 VISQETTLFYDTILG
-461 NITLGREDIPIDE
+461 NITLGREDIPIEE
-474 VIAAAR
+474 VIEAAR

-489 DTQEGFNT
+489 DTQDGYNT

-512 RVALARALLRNAPI
+512 RLALARALLRNAPI
-526 IIMDEATS
+526 MIMDEATS

-541 NAIQSD
+541 NAIQTD
-547 ISPYL
+547 IFPYL
-552 KNKTLLIIAHRSNS
+552 ENKTLLIIAHRSNS

-584 GSPDSLYKKE
+584 GSPNSLFEKVC
-594 GAFWKWMQLQT
+594 L
-605 G
+605 